1 MNLFCIPACAPS
13 GSSSSAAAAANPGQL
28 PQNEP
33 TRAYAAR
40 PVKKTPI
47 GARMPAK
54 AAYERIPEA
63 CLMKAG
69 VMYAP

>member
-1 MNLFCIPACAPS
+1 MNVFCMPCCAPS
-13 GSSSSAAAAANPGQL
+13 GSSSSAAAAASPGQL

-33 TRAYAAR
+33 KSAYAPS
-40 PVKKTPI
+40 PVKNTPS

-54 AAYERIPEA
+54 AAYERIPDA
-63 CLMKAG
+63 CLMRAG